1 MNPNRIRAL
10 NVSVKDKGWRRLL
23 EQREQ
28 LPGGLGRGGDVSTEA
43 SDQSEEFYVI
53 KAAGLFSGWKCRLC

>member
-28 LPGGLGRGGDVSTEA
+28 LPGGLGRVGDVSTEA
-43 SDQSEEFYVI
+43 SDQSEEFLCGQGCWI
-53 KAAGLFSGWKCRLC
+53 ILRLEV

>member
-1 MNPNRIRAL
+1 MNPRAL

-28 LPGGLGRGGDVSTEA
+28 LPGGLGRVEDVSTEA
-43 SDQSEEFYVI
+43 SDQSEEVYVV
-53 KAAGLFSGWKCRLC
+53 KAAGFFSGWKCRLC